1 MATLRPDASDEQPLD
16 PAAERVR
23 RRLVRFAV
31 INIGILFVAVMLVL
45 GAIVYK
51 TTQLGK
57 EPAEP
62 VADAGAAVPAGGEL
76 VEGRIALPSGARIV
90 SQALSGNRLSLQV
103 ALADGS
109 QTFLVYDTASGRMIG
124 RYVVEHEE

>member
-31 INIGILFVAVMLVL
+31 INIGILFVAVMVVL

-51 TTQLGK
+51 TTQLGR
-57 EPAEP
+57 EPAGP
-62 VADAGAAVPAGGEL
+62 VTDAASSAPSGGDP
-76 VEGRIALPSGARIV
+76 VEGRILLPSGARIV
-90 SQALSGNRLSLQV
+90 SQALSGNRVSLQV
-103 ALADGS
+103 ALPDGG
-109 QTFLVYDTASGRMIG
+109 QALLVYDITSGRQIG
-124 RYVVEHEE
+124 RFDVTQGE

>member
-31 INIGILFVAVMLVL
+31 INIGILFVAVMVVL

-57 EPAEP
+57 EPAAP
-62 VADAGAAVPAGGEL
+62 AADANVPSGGDL
-76 VEGRIALPSGARIV
+76 VEGRITLPSGARIV

-109 QTFLVYDTASGRMIG
+109 RSFLIYDIASGRPIG
-124 RYVVEHEE
+124 RYAVVHDE